1 MTKTFDV
8 IVIGAGHAGLEA
20 AFATSNL
27 KLRTALITLNEE
39 HIGDTPC
46 NPSVGGPAK
55 GNVVR
60 EIDALGGMQ
69 AKAADACQLQM
80 KLLNQAKGAGVW
92 ALRAQIDKVL
102 YHDYWIKA
110 IKNQKNLTLIIDE
123 AKELII
129 KKYKFEGVKCGKNT
143 YLAKAIIL
151 TTGTYLKSI
160 CHRGEE
166 QRHEGPSGQQSA
178 NYLSDSLVKE
188 GIKLIR
194 LKTGTPPRILKS
206 SIDFSKMQ
214 VENGTNDVLS
224 FEHYHPTVLPF
235 DKQVPCHLTYT
246 NEKTHKIIRDNIKKS
261 AMYSGRIHSIGPRYC
276 PSIEDKVM
284 RFADKN
290 RHQVFVEPESM
301 QWDSMYLQ
309 GLSTSFDRKTQE
321 LVVRSVAGLEKA
333 IFLKYAYA
341 IEYDAID
348 PTQLKLNYELKQ
360 IKNLF
365 CAGQING
372 TSGYE
377 EAAGQGLLAGINTYL
392 SIKKKK
398 PFILKRSEAYLGV
411 LTDDIMTKGIT
422 EPYRLLTSR
431 AEHRLYLRNDNAQE
445 RLIKYGYKLGLV
457 KQEVYE
463 DFKKNDELFKKQIK
477 YLKSHQVYQN
487 KTLLKKYGAGN
498 NTLYKLLKRP
508 EVKSFD
514 ILNACKVKNLNP
526 IVCKKLDINVKFEG
540 YINNQL
546 KAIKKLSN
554 LAKVSL
560 VGIKDYKEVPNL
572 TLEARD
578 KLNKVKPMDL
588 EQASR
593 ISGINLVDIAI
604 IKNYINIINK
614 KKDD

>member
-1 MTKTFDV
+1 MTRTYDV

-20 AFATSNL
+20 AFAAANL
-27 KLRTALITLNEE
+27 HKKTALITLNKE

-55 GNVVR
+55 GVVTR

-69 AKAADACQLQM
+69 AIAADRAQLQM
-80 KLLNQAKGAGVW
+80 KLLNAAKGAGVW
-92 ALRAQIDKVL
+92 ALRAQIDKVK
-102 YHDYWIKA
+102 YHDFWVEA
-110 IKNQKNLTLIIDE
+110 IEKQPNLTLILDE
-123 AKELII
+123 AKELIV
-129 KKYKFEGVKCGKNT
+129 KDGVLKGVKCGKAT
-143 YLAKAIIL
+143 YKCKAMVL
-151 TTGTYLKSI
+151 TTGTYLKPI

-166 QRHEGPSGQQSA
+166 QHHEGPSGQQGA
-178 NYLSDSLVKE
+178 NYLSDSMIQN

-214 VENGTNDVLS
+214 VEPGTNDILS
-224 FEHYHPTVLPF
+224 FEHFNPTFVPF
-235 DKQVPCHLTYT
+235 SLQTNCHLTYT
-246 NEKTHKIIRDNIKKS
+246 NKTTHKIIRDNISKS

-284 RFADKN
+284 RFADKE
-290 RHQVFVEPESM
+290 RHQVFVEPESAS
-301 QWDSMYLQ
+301 WDSMYLQ
-309 GLSTSFDRKTQE
+309 GLSTSFDRATQE
-321 LVVRSVAGLEKA
+321 KIVHSVAGLEKA

-348 PTQLKLNYELKQ
+348 PTQLKLNYELKT

-377 EAAGQGLLAGINTYL
+377 EAAGQGLLAGINAVL
-392 SIKKKK
+392 GIKKKE
-398 PFILKRSEAYLGV
+398 PLILKRSEAYLGV

-431 AEHRLYLRNDNAQE
+431 AEHRLYLRNDNCQE
-445 RLIKYGYKLGLV
+445 RLIEYGKKIGLV
-457 KQEVYE
+457 KKEVYAAY
-463 DFKKNDELFKKQIK
+463 KKNLTIFNRQIK
-477 YLKSHQVYQN
+477 YLKEHKVHQV
-487 KTLLKKYGAGN
+487 KKLLKQYGCGSY
-498 NTLYKLLKRP
+498 TLYQLIKRP

-514 ILNACKVKNLNP
+514 VLIACKAKNISP
-526 IVCKKLDINVKFEG
+526 DICKKIDISIKFEG
-540 YINNQL
+540 YIANQL
-546 KAIKKLSN
+546 KTIRKLSN
-554 LAKVSL
+554 LAKCSL
-560 VGIKDYKEVPNL
+560 TSIKNYKEVPNL
-572 TLEARD
+572 TLEAID
-578 KLNKVKPMDL
+578 KLNKIMPLDL

-604 IKNYINIINK
+604 IKNYITSKSK
-614 KKDD
+614 KHD